1 MFDGINRT
9 IRGRYRK
16 IFKMIITKKEGYMQ
30 KKVKNT
36 IFDIKDIAPK
46 IFDDR
51 WVKFAFGPQGYID
64 SKSLNLGIVHFSKDK
79 ISLNHSH
86 DVEEAL
92 YVLSGKGQIKI
103 ADRIED
109 IKKGDFIFIPKET
122 DHQIISREIPVRIL
136 FIFGGEITITH

>member
-1 MFDGINRT
+1 MS
-9 IRGRYRK
+9 
-16 IFKMIITKKEGYMQ
+16 ITKKEGFMQ
-30 KKVKNT
+30 KEIKNT
-36 IFDIKDIAPK
+36 IFNIKDIDSN

-64 SKSLNLGIVHFSKDK
+64 SKSLNLGIVNFSKDR

-103 ADRIED
+103 AGRIKD
-109 IKKGDFIFIPKET
+109 IKKGDFIFIPKAT
-122 DHQIISREIPVRIL
+122 DHQIISNEVTVRIL
-136 FIFGGEITITH
+136 FIFGGEIIITH